1 MTKKVRGPLAGIA
14 DLLRKDLRSRTT
26 RDPVKQSLLDK
37 GFDTAKMK
45 RQTKRVGKYNY
56 PTRLQQINDARA
68 EAARSK
74 RLSNPQV
81 KEINEETIKIA
92 EERVKEKRKEI
103 FRRAELSK
111 YHSRPVKSYR
121 PYESNPYSIT
131 EEDNS
136 IEVTPAYDDRPRT
149 FKNKVEEHIWKLKN
163 KK

>member
-1 MTKKVRGPLAGIA
+1 MTKKIRGPLAGIA

-26 RDPVKQSLLDK
+26 RNPVKQSLLDK

-81 KEINEETIKIA
+81 KEINE
-92 EERVKEKRKEI
+92 VK
-103 FRRAELSK
+103 
-111 YHSRPVKSYR
+111 
-121 PYESNPYSIT
+121 
-131 EEDNS
+131 
-136 IEVTPAYDDRPRT
+136 
-149 FKNKVEEHIWKLKN
+149 
-163 KK
+163 